1 MVKMEGLIG
10 FDLNQSLPLPGG
22 QPSLSVANGVPLG
35 APGGYPMGA
44 RGLSVSQNGME
55 MLRSLSLS
63 GGLVL
68 QQPNDGDANWER
80 RPSGRVYS
88 EEETSWLMDGRGG

>member
-1 MVKMEGLIG
+1 MAKMDGLVG
-10 FDLNQSLPLPGG
+10 FELNQSLPLPDDLPNLG
-22 QPSLSVANGVPLG
+22 NGIPLG

-68 QQPNDGDANWER
+68 QQPDAEAMWER

-88 EEETSWLMDGRGG
+88 EEETSWMMDQRVA